1 MGSSEIRTPPR
12 SPRTD
17 LSSDKTISQELI
29 ATISPTPTT
38 TSQDRSKPKPTS
50 SKTKEKRKE
59 MSDTLNNLV
68 LETNELT
75 KEAVPRMVNDAVK
88 KDRKISTTNVPELIY
103 KNSLTSTSTF
113 ADLQHQLYLNM
124 RTNLQDQVDDL
135 ELWDV
140 LKLVN
145 LSKQLAQG
153 SKTSASAR
161 QEKQQ
166 EWDTWVKDTVIDK
179 DEVIPEDK
187 TPELIEEFQNVDKH
201 VPTIFDHERIKAT
214 LRDMMSNQF
223 KDAEEY
229 AYHLEKLKNYM
240 ENQIVWEIK
249 QEDIRRSKPYAHVFY
264 GPQRN
269 PNEPPRQKLL
279 TWFSITLALV
289 LICNTPKSGLQQNV
303 EYPRAL
309 LHRSIAQEK
318 RTTTKRVV

>member
-1 MGSSEIRTPPR
+1 
-12 SPRTD
+12 
-17 LSSDKTISQELI
+17 
-29 ATISPTPTT
+29 
-38 TSQDRSKPKPTS
+38 
-50 SKTKEKRKE
+50 

-88 KDRKISTTNVPELIY
+88 KDRKISTTNVPELILQ
-103 KNSLTSTSTF
+103 KFVVHAPKIIEKLFKTHMKSKVIIVHPTTSTSTSTF

-140 LKLVN
+140 LKR
-145 LSKQLAQG
+145 
-153 SKTSASAR
+153 SKTSESAR
-161 QEKQQ
+161 QEQQQ
-166 EWDTWVKDTVIDK
+166 EWDTWVEDTVIDK

-201 VPTIFDHERIKAT
+201 VPTIFDHERMKDT
-214 LRDMMSNQF
+214 LRDILSNQF

-269 PNEPPRQKLL
+269 PNEPPRYLYNKDL
-279 TWFSITLALV
+279 FF
-289 LICNTPKSGLQQNV
+289 
-303 EYPRAL
+303 
-309 LHRSIAQEK
+309 
-318 RTTTKRVV
+318 